1 MVNLSLM
8 LPISNIQRRN
18 RQPGKSRKR
27 VEGLLKNPTRLYR
40 TSNSRVNVQQL
51 FEFLKYYLE
60 NYPFPDI
67 PVRIRVEDREFD
79 IREVSASEHHIL
91 LDLDPEAVEAL
102 STYCFKCGQLITQ
115 LSHVKI
121 KLPAPYPISTNSDE
135 DITEIYI
142 CERHEPIIE
151 QLNDLYDEGFAGE
164 ACDLCGKSV
173 QTNNRTLV
181 YLDGELDP
189 WRVICAADTQEVI
202 AKILA

>member
-1 MVNLSLM
+1 MVKLTLT

-18 RQPGKSRKR
+18 RQPGKGRKR
-27 VEGLLKNPTRLYR
+27 VEGLLKNP
-40 TSNSRVNVQQL
+40 
-51 FEFLKYYLE
+51 
-60 NYPFPDI
+60 
-67 PVRIRVEDREFD
+67 
-79 IREVSASEHHIL
+79 
-91 LDLDPEAVEAL
+91 
-102 STYCFKCGQLITQ
+102 
-115 LSHVKI
+115 
-121 KLPAPYPISTNSDE
+121 TNSDE

-142 CERHEPIIE
+142 CERHESIIE

-189 WRVICAADTQEVI
+189 WRVICAADTREVI